1 MVSETYRMEENK
13 CTTIQTRMICIILYI
28 GQNIRNIRAQRET
41 ETGVEK
47 ITTRC

>member
-1 MVSETYRMEENK
+1 MGENK

-28 GQNIRNIRAQRET
+28 RQNMRNIRAQRET

-47 ITTRC
+47 ITIRC